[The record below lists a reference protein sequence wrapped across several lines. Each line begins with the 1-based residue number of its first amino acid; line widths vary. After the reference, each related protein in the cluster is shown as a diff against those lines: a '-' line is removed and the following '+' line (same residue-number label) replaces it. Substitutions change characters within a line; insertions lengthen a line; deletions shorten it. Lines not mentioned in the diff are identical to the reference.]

1 MNDESRTALDGSI
14 MRPSMTSGSPDARTP
29 AGAEGSAR
37 PGQITELLIAH
48 AAGDRTAFDRL
59 VPLVYAD
66 LRRVAR
72 RVLGPSPSAATVN
85 TTVLVHEAYVRLV
98 DEHRIAWQNR
108 SHFFAIAARAMRRIL
123 VDHARHRFAQKRG
136 RRREHIALDEN
147 AAAAESQAEL
157 VMALNEA
164 LEKMTAFNPRL
175 VHVVE
180 CRLFA
185 GLTDEETARALGSP
199 LRSVQRDWQRARA
212 WLMKDLPR

>member
-1 MNDESRTALDGSI
+1 MAAGVPVPDWRGGVRPGDG
-14 MRPSMTSGSPDARTP
+14 PDAH
-29 AGAEGSAR
+29 
-37 PGQITELLIAH
+37 QITELLIAH
-48 AAGDRTAFDRL
+48 AAGDRSAFDRL

-66 LRRVAR
+66 LHRVAR
-72 RVLGPSPSAATVN
+72 RILRPSSAATTVN

-108 SHFFAIAARAMRRIL
+108 GHFFAIAARAMRRIL

-136 RRREHIALDEN
+136 GRIEHLTLEDTDVSAVSQADFVVALD
-147 AAAAESQAEL
+147 QAL
-157 VMALNEA
+157 DRMAS
-164 LEKMTAFNPRL
+164 FNPQL

-185 GLTDEETARALGSP
+185 GLTDEETARAVGAP
-199 LRSVQRDWQRARA
+199 LRTVQRDWQRARA